1 MKYMFCCCHLSN
13 VCNVLNWPQLYQHW
27 TVVIVEHIT
36 MANIGK
42 TAREYNALLIS
53 LGSFHSDSFGPGDS
67 TVAQV
72 MAWCHQGEAM
82 LTSH

>member
-1 MKYMFCCCHLSN
+1 
-13 VCNVLNWPQLYQHW
+13 
-27 TVVIVEHIT
+27 

-53 LGSFHSDSFGPGDS
+53 LGSFHSDSFGPGES